1 MYEAVM
7 IAATGLT
14 NQQRRLDTIADNI
27 ANTNTVGF
35 RASRL
40 DFKEALY
47 TAGIVPAAPRTPE
60 GNQQKGHGVA
70 TAAITRERRQ
80 GSFTETG
87 GQFDFAIEGEGYFE
101 LTDPDG
107 EKFYTRGGNFY
118 ITDIEGQLRM
128 VNSDGYFVSDAD
140 GNAITVPFGT
150 QAVAAA
156 EDGTLS
162 FQAEDG
168 QVYGDTARLGVFS
181 FRNVLGLDSVGGGN
195 YVETDISDEMFAV
208 DGARV
213 LQGSLENSNVDMARE
228 MTLMIRSQRAFSLAS
243 RALRTADDME
253 QLANNLRR

>member
-27 ANTNTVGF
+27 ANSNTVGF

-40 DFKEALY
+40 DFKDALY

-60 GNQQKGHGVA
+60 GNQQKGHGVT

-80 GSFTETG
+80 GSLVETG

-101 LTDPDG
+101 LTDPEG
-107 EKFYTRGGNFY
+107 GKLYTRGGNFY
-118 ITDIEGQLRM
+118 ITDMDGELRI

-140 GNAITVPFGT
+140 GNAITVPYGT

-162 FQAEDG
+162 FQAADG
-168 QVYGDTARLGVFS
+168 ELYEAQVRLGVFT
-181 FRNVLGLDSVGGGN
+181 FRNVMGLDAVGAGN
-195 YVETDISDEMFAV
+195 YVETALSDEMFGV
-208 DGARV
+208 VGARV
-213 LQGSLENSNVDMARE
+213 IQGALENSNVDMAHE

-253 QLANNLRR
+253 QLANNLRK